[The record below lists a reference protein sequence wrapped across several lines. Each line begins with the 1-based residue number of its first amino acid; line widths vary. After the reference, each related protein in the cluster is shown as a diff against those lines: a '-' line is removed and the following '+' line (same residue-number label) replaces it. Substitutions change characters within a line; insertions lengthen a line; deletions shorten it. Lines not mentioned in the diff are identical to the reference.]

1 MKYIIGID
9 VGGTK
14 IAYGLFDQNKNLIA
28 RYKKQSDASLEANLF
43 FDNMIENLHELLG
56 LNNIVMEDIDGIG
69 IGMPS
74 FIEFQTG
81 YIVKTGSLPK
91 IKDFHLHEYL
101 YQKLDNNINI
111 VIDNDANTG
120 ALAEYRCGLNKEFK
134 HIMFCPVSTGISTGI
149 IIHGELFRGSYG
161 WAGES
166 GHMLTSIPDK
176 NKLPVCGCNNSGC
189 LNYFCAGKMII
200 NHIKDWVLAGEDTI
214 MIKLADGIN
223 NLNASH
229 INQAYNMGDEMA
241 YKAIEQMAQYMAI
254 WLYNLYVVLN
264 INCIVF
270 SGGLLA
276 MGEKLFGRV
285 RELFHEYNKS
295 DFPVYFFETKLGEDA
310 GIIGAMELLF

>member
-1 MKYIIGID
+1 MKNIIGID
-9 VGGTK
+9 IGGTK
-14 IAYGLFDQNKNLIA
+14 IAYGLFDSNKKLMA
-28 RYKKQSDASLEANLF
+28 QQKRQSDASLEADKF
-43 FDNMIENLHELLG
+43 FDYVIEGIYDLLRV
-56 LNNIVMEDIDGIG
+56 NNIVMEDIDGIG

-74 FIEFQTG
+74 FIDFQKG

-91 IKDFHLHEYL
+91 IHDFHLREYL
-101 YQKLDNNINI
+101 HQKLGNNLKII
-111 VIDNDANTG
+111 IDNDANTG
-120 ALAEYRCGLNKEFK
+120 ALAEYRCGLDKEFK
-134 HIMFCPVSTGISTGI
+134 HIMLCPVSTGISTGI
-149 IIHGELFRGSYG
+149 IINGELFRGSYG

-176 NKLPVCGCNNSGC
+176 NSSPVCGCNNSGC
-189 LNYFCAGKMII
+189 LNYLCSGKMIVK
-200 NHIKDWVLAGEDTI
+200 HIADWISEGEDTI
-214 MIKLADGIN
+214 MLKLAGGIS

-229 INQAYNMGDEMA
+229 INQAYDMGDVMA
-241 YKAIEQMAQYMAI
+241 RKAVEQMAQYMAI
-254 WLYNLYVVLN
+254 WLYNLYLVLN

-295 DFPVYFFETKLGEDA
+295 DFPVYFYETKMGEDT